1 MGAWVLATVA
11 LLILTYAAASRRL
24 EGFFVTPA
32 IFFTTTGLIAGPG
45 LGLIDL
51 HVGGEPVKLLAESTL
66 TLVLF
71 SDASRLSLRALKT
84 EYAVPLR
91 LLGIGLPLT
100 IAFGALIGPAVVPGL
115 TLAEALVLAVILAC
129 TDAALGQAV
138 VTDPRLPSRVRQ
150 GLNVES
156 GLNDGICVPIFFI
169 AIGIAEADTNT
180 ASVHAAVTLVVEQIG
195 YGLVGGVT
203 AGVIAAVVERFAVK
217 RGLVE
222 PPWLQVL
229 TFAAAILAAGIAV
242 GLGGSIFIAAF
253 CGGLVFGVLRHETG
267 GEVAYLVDQTGQM
280 LNATTFIVFGAV
292 FLVPA
297 LRSLT
302 WHLVIYALLS
312 LTVVRM
318 VPVALSMV
326 GSGARPET
334 VAFFGWSGPRGLASI
349 VFAVLLT
356 HEAQLPHQH
365 QIVVAV
371 VFTVALSVYA
381 HGLTAQP
388 LTDRYVRWY
397 EGHEQD
403 ERPAMESRP
412 AAPHRWRGA
421 APVTRFG

>member
-1 MGAWVLATVA
+1 
-11 LLILTYAAASRRL
+11 
-24 EGFFVTPA
+24 
-32 IFFTTTGLIAGPG
+32 
-45 LGLIDL
+45 
-51 HVGGEPVKLLAESTL
+51 
-66 TLVLF
+66 
-71 SDASRLSLRALKT
+71 
-84 EYAVPLR
+84 
-91 LLGIGLPLT
+91 
-100 IAFGALIGPAVVPGL
+100 
-115 TLAEALVLAVILAC
+115 
-129 TDAALGQAV
+129 
-138 VTDPRLPSRVRQ
+138 
-150 GLNVES
+150 
-156 GLNDGICVPIFFI
+156 
-169 AIGIAEADTNT
+169 
-180 ASVHAAVTLVVEQIG
+180 
-195 YGLVGGVT
+195 
-203 AGVIAAVVERFAVK
+203 VVERFAVK

-267 GEVAYLVDQTGQM
+267 GEVSYLVDQTGQM

-292 FLVPA
+292 FVVPA
-297 LRSLT
+297 LRALT
-302 WHLVIYALLS
+302 WHLVVYTLLS

-371 VFTVALSVYA
+371 VLTVTLSVYA